1 LKKLREI
8 KLRECLLALFSK
20 FYDEEE
26 IKGVEMGRGEEKR
39 LQDVCMENLRQEAT
53 SKTEG

>member
-8 KLRECLLALFSK
+8 KLWECLLALFNKS
-20 FYDEEE
+20 YDDEE
-26 IKGVEMGRGEEKR
+26 IRGVEMGRGEEKR
-39 LQDVCMENLRQEAT
+39 LQGVGVKNLRQEAT